1 MAGRDWFRN
10 ETWNEAIASDFGA
23 RLNRAR
29 RKDEYLYLQA
39 FTLAKSH
46 PHISLELLNHY
57 FALSARARDS
67 QAYVTRA
74 LAHLSL
80 GELSAAIHAYEA
92 ALEREGDSP
101 QILTQANLDLPYLIA
116 TRGLSNL
123 FDRALEVLAIASTR
137 LTFPVEKFKY
147 HASHAIILAAR
158 GELAAARAEARA
170 ALDAAA
176 LDRSGFQYH
185 PDIGLV
191 SKDHAVGLSK
201 LRGLCDA

>member
-1 MAGRDWFRN
+1 MTDRDWFRN
-10 ETWNEAIASDFGA
+10 ETWNEAIASDFEA
-23 RLNRAR
+23 KLKRAR

-39 FTLAKSH
+39 FTLAESH
-46 PHISLELLNHY
+46 PHISLELLSQY
-57 FALSARARDS
+57 FALGNGARDS

-92 ALEREGDSP
+92 ALEQEGHSP
-101 QILTQANLDLPYLIA
+101 QILTQANLDFPYLIA
-116 TRGLSNL
+116 TRGLSDL

-137 LTFPVEKFKY
+137 LTFPVERFKY

-158 GELAAARAEARA
+158 GHLTAARAEART
-170 ALDAAA
+170 ALDSAT
-176 LDRSGFQYH
+176 LDKSGFQYH